1 MLFLLLGLVLLPLLS
16 LPLNLPLRLEI
27 PGPRLAAWV
36 HTCCS
41 FVCMIETHLQDK
53 KEKRLRMR
61 MRMRMRMGKRNT
73 KMMNAASQT
82 NYLRQEKKTVQNTA
96 HNLLQHKNVL
106 YMSFHV
112 KYTATIGTN
121 TWLCLCNNDI
131 LTRLYSTVSTP
142 YSTETILIFLF
153 FSMDLLVAMSFSIAT
168 IACTSNVGREEAFA
182 QHVTHFGVGSGLFNM
197 QSSAKV

>member
-1 MLFLLLGLVLLPLLS
+1 M
-16 LPLNLPLRLEI
+16 R
-27 PGPRLAAWV
+27 
-36 HTCCS
+36 T
-41 FVCMIETHLQDK
+41 
-53 KEKRLRMR
+53 RMR
-61 MRMRMRMGKRNT
+61 MRMRKRNT